1 MLRLNLLKDYCLSV
15 AESRQVKQFLRT
27 NAQPQEE
34 VKEEV
39 DDYATAILRIKSE

>member
-1 MLRLNLLKDYCLSV
+1 M
-15 AESRQVKQFLRT
+15 QFLRT

-39 DDYATAILRIKSE
+39 EYYATAILRNKERVRRARTEASASACVSLNHL